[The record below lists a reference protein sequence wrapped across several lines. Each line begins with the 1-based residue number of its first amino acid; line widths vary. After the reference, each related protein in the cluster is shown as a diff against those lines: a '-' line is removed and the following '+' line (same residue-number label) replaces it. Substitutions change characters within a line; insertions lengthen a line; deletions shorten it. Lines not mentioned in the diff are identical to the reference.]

1 MKRFVATSIL
11 TLALISTSIY
21 NPIVFN
27 ANATQTVQAAT
38 ASQIKA
44 GKPTLTATNRTAT
57 TVTLKITGVKAADG
71 YKIYRAGKKDGTYQ
85 YIGYTK
91 SNSYTDKK
99 VKAAG
104 TYYYK
109 ARAYDTVKGKKV
121 NSKYSAVTA
130 VTPTMGKPSFITS
143 KATGNNSI
151 TIVWSSVNGAKSYNV
166 YRSTSV
172 NGTYKYIGNATCNS
186 YTDSGLAGG
195 TTYYYRVRAAKVSS
209 GIKYFGAYSAK
220 TNATTAGAQA
230 TPTKAPTKVPTQT
243 PTKAPTQTPTKVP
256 TQTPTK
262 APTPTSSGQIY
273 DSSFA
278 SQVLK
283 LVNVERKNGGLS
295 ELTMSKSL
303 TAPANKRAE
312 EIVQS
317 FSHTR
322 PNGTAWSTV
331 LDEFNISVTTAGENL
346 AYGYN
351 TPEAVVEGWMNS
363 PGHRANIM
371 NAKFKNIGIGV
382 YKDGNGTVYA
392 TQLFS
397 N

>member
-27 ANATQTVQAAT
+27 ANATQTAQAAT
-38 ASQIKA
+38 ASQIKTGRPA
-44 GKPTLTATNRTAT
+44 LTATNRTAT
-57 TVTLKITGVKAADG
+57 TVTFKINGVNAADG
-71 YKIYRAGKKDGTYQ
+71 YKIYRAVKRDGTYQ

-109 ARAYDTVKGKKV
+109 ARAYDIVKGKKV
-121 NSKYSAVTA
+121 NSKYSTVTV
-130 VTPTMGKPSFITS
+130 VTPTMGKPSFITA
-143 KATGNNSI
+143 KAIGKSSVA
-151 TIVWSSVNGAKSYNV
+151 IVWSNVKNAKSYNV

-186 YTDSGLAGG
+186 YTDDGLSDG
-195 TTYYYRVRAAKVSS
+195 TTYYYRVRAAKVNN
-209 GIKYFGAYSAK
+209 GTKYFGAYSDK
-220 TNATTAGAQA
+220 TSVTTAGAEV
-230 TPTKAPTKVPTQT
+230 TPTQI
-243 PTKAPTQTPTKVP
+243 PTQTPTKVP

-262 APTPTSSGQIY
+262 TPTPTSSEQTY

-283 LVNVERKNGGLS
+283 LVNIERKNGGLS
-295 ELTMSKSL
+295 ELTMSKAL

-331 LDEFNISVTTAGENL
+331 LNEFNVSVTTAGENL

-371 NAKFKNIGIGV
+371 NAKFRNIGIGV
-382 YKDGNGTVYA
+382 YKDSNGTVYA